1 MAVSHGDIA
10 LSRHAFFYFFGLYA
24 WGIFKKL
31 VLWLLIL
38 TVAYTSYQLF
48 KSTKVFGASDAELT
62 QAFLE
67 PLPRVGAG
75 FAIFIGIYSL
85 IRAVIATRSTHYSMT
100 PKGIIIETGWW
111 TRRTVI
117 VDYAQIQK
125 MTIVTNPFDRAFKA
139 RYIYLDLIGGSAGV
153 ALEAVN
159 ADAVADIQGKLSI
172 AAPKTAPRLS
182 NSKAP
187 AKKAV
192 ANTRPPAKVQAQKTR
207 SKKKPASKRT
217 TPTKTQRAKK
227 TQ

>member
-24 WGIFKKL
+24 WSIFKKL

-48 KSTKVFGASDAELT
+48 KSTKVFGASDAELA

-182 NSKAP
+182 TSKGP
-187 AKKAV
+187 AKKPDAKK
-192 ANTRPPAKVQAQKTR
+192 TQPPTKVQSEKTR
-207 SKKKPASKRT
+207 NKKKPA
-217 TPTKTQRAKK
+217 AKK
-227 TQ
+227 TVSSKTRRVNKT